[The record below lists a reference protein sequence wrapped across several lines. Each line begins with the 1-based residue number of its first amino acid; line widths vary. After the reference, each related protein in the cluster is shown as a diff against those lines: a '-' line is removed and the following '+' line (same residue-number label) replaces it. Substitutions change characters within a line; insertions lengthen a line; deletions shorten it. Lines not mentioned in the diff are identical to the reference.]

1 MMMARIV
8 FLATVLA
15 SVLAST
21 LAVAAQTTMAAPDG
35 ASQDQKSAPNSAPD
49 NGPEAWPET
58 RLDTPS
64 GQPVPRFVSLKA
76 KQTFCRSGPTFGH
89 RVRITFMRRGL
100 PVMVVAETT
109 DHWRKVRDVDGDECW
124 IHKTKLSNAK
134 TALVTIDGLALY
146 ARPNAA
152 APQKARLG
160 RGVIA
165 RVEAVENGWLRVS
178 VDGRKGWA
186 PQTGFWGVIA
196 ATQPA
201 APRD

>member
-15 SVLAST
+15 SALAT
-21 LAVAAQTTMAAPDG
+21 AAQTTMAAPDG
-35 ASQDQKSAPNSAPD
+35 ASQGQKSAPD
-49 NGPEAWPET
+49 NGPEAWPKT

-134 TALVTIDGLALY
+134 TALVTVDGLTLY
-146 ARPNAA
+146 AQPSAA

>member
-15 SVLAST
+15 ST
-21 LAVAAQTTMAAPDG
+21 LAAAAQTTMAAPDG
-35 ASQDQKSAPNSAPD
+35 ASQDQKSAPD
-49 NGPEAWPET
+49 NGSENWPET

-109 DHWRKVRDVDGDECW
+109 DYWRKVRDVDGDECW

-134 TALVTIDGLALY
+134 TALVTIDGLTLY
-146 ARPNAA
+146 ARPSAA

-165 RVEAVENGWLRVS
+165 RIEAVENDWLRVS

>member
-1 MMMARIV
+1 MMMARQV
-8 FLATVLA
+8 LLLTVLT
-15 SVLAST
+15 SVLASARAT
-21 LAVAAQTTMAAPDG
+21 AAQATMAAPDG
-35 ASQDQKSAPNSAPD
+35 ASQDQKLS
-49 NGPEAWPET
+49 PETWPKT

-134 TALVTIDGLALY
+134 TALVTVDGLALY
-146 ARPNAA
+146 ARPSAA
-152 APQKARLG
+152 APQRARLG

-165 RVEAVENGWLRVS
+165 RIEAVENGWLRVS

-186 PQTGFWGVIA
+186 PQTGVWGVIA
-196 ATQPA
+196 ATQPE

>member
-1 MMMARIV
+1 MMKRK
-8 FLATVLA
+8 FLLLTVLA
-15 SVLAST
+15 SVLVSVRA
-21 LAVAAQTTMAAPDG
+21 AAAQTTMAAPDG
-35 ASQDQKSAPNSAPD
+35 ASQDQKSAPDNAPD
-49 NGPEAWPET
+49 NWPET

-89 RVRITFMRRGL
+89 PVRITFMRRGL

-109 DHWRKVRDVDGDECW
+109 DHWRKVRDVDSDECW

>member
-1 MMMARIV
+1 MMKRK
-8 FLATVLA
+8 FLLLTVLA
-15 SVLAST
+15 SVLVSVRA
-21 LAVAAQTTMAAPDG
+21 AAAQATMAAPDG
-35 ASQDQKSAPNSAPD
+35 ASQDQKPAPD
-49 NGPEAWPET
+49 NGLENWPET

-109 DHWRKVRDVDGDECW
+109 DHWRKVRDVDDDECW

-134 TALVTIDGLALY
+134 TALVTVDGLTLF

-152 APQKARLG
+152 APKKARLG

-165 RVEAVENGWLRVS
+165 RVETVENGWLRVS

-186 PQTGFWGVIA
+186 PQSGFWGVIA
-196 ATQPA
+196 ATQPEA
-201 APRD
+201 RRD

>member
-1 MMMARIV
+1 MMMARI
-8 FLATVLA
+8 FLLATVLA
-15 SVLAST
+15 GVLT
-21 LAVAAQTTMAAPDG
+21 NAAQATMAAPDG
-35 ASQDQKSAPNSAPD
+35 ASQDQKSGPD
-49 NGPEAWPET
+49 NGPEARLQSWPET

-89 RVRITFMRRGL
+89 PVRITFMRRGL

-109 DHWRKVRDVDGDECW
+109 DHWRKVRDVEGDECW

-134 TALVTIDGLALY
+134 TALVMTDGLTLH
-146 ARPNAA
+146 ARPSAA

-160 RGVIA
+160 NGVIA
-165 RVEAVENGWLRVS
+165 RVEATEAGWLRVS

-186 PQTGFWGVIA
+186 PQSGFWGVLVA
-196 ATQPA
+196 PQPV
-201 APRD
+201 APPD

>member
-1 MMMARIV
+1 MMMARI
-8 FLATVLA
+8 FLLATVLA
-15 SVLAST
+15 SVLLSARAA
-21 LAVAAQTTMAAPDG
+21 AVQATMAAPDG
-35 ASQDQKSAPNSAPD
+35 APQDQKSSPD
-49 NGPEAWPET
+49 NGPESWPET

-89 RVRITFMRRGL
+89 PVRITFMRRGL

-109 DHWRKVRDVDGDECW
+109 DHWRKVRDVDDDECW

-134 TALVTIDGLALY
+134 TALVTVDGLALY
-146 ARPNAA
+146 TRPSAA
-152 APQKARLG
+152 APQKVRLG

-165 RVEAVENGWLRVS
+165 RIEAVENGWLRVS